1 MAKRR
6 QVFNAVFSDQ
16 DHIFNADTEL
26 PRQVNPRLNRHDD
39 VRRERCVVPGRKAR
53 PFPAA
58 APDGMAEAVGE
69 NEPYPACSI
78 IVLAALSTAEQA
90 IPAWTAA
97 MPAVWAARTSS

>member
-16 DHIFNADTEL
+16 DHIFNTDTEL
-26 PRQVNPRLNRHDD
+26 PRQVNPRFDRHDD
-39 VRRERCVVPGRKAR
+39 VGRERCVAPGSKAR

-69 NEPYPACSI
+69 K
-78 IVLAALSTAEQA
+78 
-90 IPAWTAA
+90 
-97 MPAVWAARTSS
+97 